1 MKIQAGAFKVHCLR
15 LLSAVHDSHKEILIT
30 KRGKPMAKLVPV
42 QEESKK
48 PLFGFM
54 KDSVIIK
61 GDIVSPVGEKWFAD
75 E

>member
-1 MKIQAGAFKVHCLR
+1 MNIQAGAFKAHCLR
-15 LLSAVHDSHKEILIT
+15 LLQEVHDSHKEVLIT

-42 QEESKK
+42 AEFLRK

-54 KDSVIIK
+54 KDSVILK
-61 GDIVSPVGEKWFAD
+61 GDIVAPTGEKWSAD

>member
-1 MKIQAGAFKVHCLR
+1 MKVQAGAFKVHCLR
-15 LLSAVHDSHKEILIT
+15 LLQEVHDSRKELLIT

-42 QEESKK
+42 SDGSHK

-54 KDSVIIK
+54 KDSVIVK
-61 GDIVSPVGEKWFAD
+61 GDIVAPTGEKWSAD

>member
-1 MKIQAGAFKVHCLR
+1 MKIQAGAFKAHCLR
-15 LLSAVHDSHKEILIT
+15 LLQEVHDSGREVLIT

-42 QEESKK
+42 GDETRR

-54 KDSVIIK
+54 KDSVILK
-61 GDIVSPVGEKWFAD
+61 GDIVASSGEKWSAD